1 MELIDYKGKSDKP
14 ICLALGFFDSV
25 HNGHK
30 YLLDKCVQSDF
41 IPAVFT
47 FANNPQSKISGMSKQ
62 CYTFNERVQILQKIG
77 IKLVISSYFDSNFMN
92 LSGIEFL
99 DGLTNHFNI
108 KKVVF
113 GTDYTCGVNALF
125 KADDVK
131 SYFVSKG
138 IKVEV
143 VDLLCTTSGKIAS
156 RDIRELLK
164 EGKIEQVNLLLP
176 YPYFMIG
183 KVEKGRN
190 VGGSVVGYP
199 TANVAYPLEKIEVKA
214 GVYKT
219 HITIDNKVYLGL
231 TNVGAHP
238 TFDDYNFNLE
248 SFVIDFE
255 GDLYG
260 KEIKIEFIE
269 YYRGITKFNSASE
282 LKAQIDSDF
291 KRVLASKN
299 ELPKLL

>member
-1 MELIDYKGKSDKP
+1 MELVDYKGKCDKP

-30 YLLDKCVQSDF
+30 YLLDKCVLSEF

-62 CYTFNERVQILQKIG
+62 CYTFDERVQILQKIG
-77 IKLVISSYFDSNFMN
+77 IKLVISSYFDSKFMRLN
-92 LSGIEFL
+92 GLEFL
-99 DGLTNHFNI
+99 DGLTANFNI

-113 GTDYTCGVNALF
+113 GTDYTCGVNAMC
-125 KADDVK
+125 KASEVK
-131 SYFVSKG
+131 EYFICKG
-138 IKVEV
+138 IQVEV
-143 VDLLCTTSGKIAS
+143 VDLLCVQNCKIAT

-164 EGKIEQVNLLLP
+164 QGKFEQVNQLLP

-183 KVEKGRN
+183 RVEKGRN
-190 VGGSVVGYP
+190 VGGNVVGYP
-199 TANVAYPLEKIEVKA
+199 TANVAYPQDKIEVKA

-260 KEIKIEFIE
+260 KEIKIEFFE
-269 YYRGITKFNSASE
+269 YYRGISKFNNASE

-291 KRVLASKN
+291 KRVLASKH
-299 ELPKLL
+299 ELEN